1 MAVVLI
7 RFYPPPSPSHL
18 CPFSLLHPLESE
30 WTKQTTTKNA
40 KTSKPEAAAAATAV
54 PVLNVAPGITT
65 SADDAGCTALVAVG
79 NERLDVATT
88 VSSTSPSSFSSAT
101 SSSNRFS
108 SSPSNMEGL
117 GRGEAIVA
125 TPETAGVVK
134 KMKKKQR
141 RRGNNA
147 ENGADR
153 PLFQATRSAR
163 SDNPTTS
170 AGLGVV
176 VAKTS
181 AASPKNSVLIAS
193 DGTDVLGPVDAAK
206 IEIDGNRKNAEK
218 NATVRG

>member
-1 MAVVLI
+1 M
-7 RFYPPPSPSHL
+7 
-18 CPFSLLHPLESE
+18 
-30 WTKQTTTKNA
+30 
-40 KTSKPEAAAAATAV
+40 
-54 PVLNVAPGITT
+54 
-65 SADDAGCTALVAVG
+65 
-79 NERLDVATT
+79 
-88 VSSTSPSSFSSAT
+88 
-101 SSSNRFS
+101 
-108 SSPSNMEGL
+108 
-117 GRGEAIVA
+117 A

-181 AASPKNSVLIAS
+181 AVSPKNSVLVAS
-193 DGTDVLGPVDAAK
+193 DGTEILGPVDAAK